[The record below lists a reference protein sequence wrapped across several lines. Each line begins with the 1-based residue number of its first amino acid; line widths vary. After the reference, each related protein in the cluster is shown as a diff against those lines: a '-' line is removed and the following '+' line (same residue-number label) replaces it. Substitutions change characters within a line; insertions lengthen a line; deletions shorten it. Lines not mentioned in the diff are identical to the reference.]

1 MDTSETGYRTQAG
14 KNLNISH
21 GCFLQV
27 AGFLFET
34 PYQYQFSGSQC
45 NFLWMRRSSASRHW
59 QEHARFK
66 QHALGMLPPD
76 SSSSESQTLQHL
88 MRLATATRAATN
100 TSSPSHCMAWTKRQ
114 QEHSEDGKDENKF
127 RHVPHKSVL
136 NFQCL
141 TQFQTEWCS
150 HAGLPNFIMHQML
163 LKGTVQLLKIS
174 PH

>member
-100 TSSPSHCMAWTKRQ
+100 TSSPSHCMAELRGNKNTVRMGRMKTNSDTYLTKV
-114 QEHSEDGKDENKF
+114 SWIF
-127 RHVPHKSVL
+127 SVWHNSKL
-136 NFQCL
+136 SDAAMQAS
-141 TQFQTEWCS
+141 Q
-150 HAGLPNFIMHQML
+150 
-163 LKGTVQLLKIS
+163 IS
-174 PH
+174 LCTRCY